1 MKSGFSF
8 GLDQISPP
16 RMPPDYSRLMLGTV
30 QFGMSYGIANR
41 LGQPSYHQILEILS
55 AAIEG
60 GINCLDTAA
69 AYGTSEEQLG
79 KALKELRANDR
90 MHIVTKVMPL
100 SEDLRRDPKTARLAI
115 EQSVDQSRQRLQLDT
130 IPVVLFHCEQDAAF
144 LDVLADLQA
153 KGWLSSFGVSC
164 DNRPGNTRSFL
175 QRGATALQIP
185 ASILDR
191 RHQHSGILEQA
202 SATNAAIFVR
212 SVYLQ
217 GLLTMSAQDVPQSLQ
232 AVIPI
237 RTRFALLGAEY
248 GLTLNQLA
256 LRYILSLPGVTS
268 AITGVESCE
277 QIRDN
282 LQTAAAGPL
291 PQELLKQML
300 DDQPNLP
307 EAVVTPSQWTPR

>member
-1 MKSGFSF
+1 M
-8 GLDQISPP
+8 Q
-16 RMPPDYSRLMLGTV
+16 PDFSRLMLGTV
-30 QFGMSYGIANR
+30 QFGMPYGIANR
-41 LGQPSYHQILEILS
+41 LGQPSYHQILQILS

-60 GINCLDTAA
+60 GINGLDTAA

-79 KALKELRANDR
+79 KALKELRASDR
-90 MHIVTKVMPL
+90 MHVVTKVMPL
-100 SEDLRRDPKTARLAI
+100 CDDLRRDPQAARDAI

-153 KGWLSSFGVSC
+153 RGWLSSFGVSC
-164 DNRPGNTRSFL
+164 DNRPGSTQLFL
-175 QRGATALQIP
+175 QHGATALQIP

-191 RHQHSGILEQA
+191 RHQNSGILEQA
-202 SATNAAIFVR
+202 AAAKSAIFVR

-217 GLLTMSAQDVPQSLQ
+217 GLLTMSVQDIPQTLQ

-237 RTRFALLGAEY
+237 RTRFAMLGAEY

-277 QIRDN
+277 QIREN
-282 LQTAAAGPL
+282 LKTATAGPL
-291 PQELLKQML
+291 PQDLLKRLL

-307 EAVVTPSQWTPR
+307 EVVVTPSQWPPR

>member
-1 MKSGFSF
+1 M
-8 GLDQISPP
+8 L
-16 RMPPDYSRLMLGTV
+16 PDYSRLMLGTV
-30 QFGMSYGIANR
+30 QFGMPYGIANR

-55 AAIEG
+55 AAMEG

-69 AYGTSEEQLG
+69 AYGTSEERLG
-79 KALKELRANDR
+79 QALKELRIADR
-90 MHIVTKVMPL
+90 MNVVTKVMPL
-100 SEDLRRDPKTARLAI
+100 SDDLRSDPQKARIAI

-144 LDVLADLQA
+144 LDVLAALQA

-164 DNRPGNTRSFL
+164 DNRLGNTRSFL
-175 QRGATALQIP
+175 LQGATTLQIP

-191 RHQHSGILEQA
+191 RHQDSGILEQA
-202 SATNAAIFVR
+202 AATNAAIFVR

-217 GLLTMSAQDVPQSLQ
+217 GLLTMLDQDIPQGLQ

-237 RTRFALLGAEY
+237 RTRFAMLGAEY

-282 LQTAAAGPL
+282 LRTAADGPL
-291 PQELLKQML
+291 PQELLKRL
-300 DDQPNLP
+300 LEDQPNLP
-307 EAVVTPSQWTPR
+307 EVIVTPSQWPPR